1 MYEIEEPTSNLGF
14 YVPVLAERMKTLPL
28 PVTWDPIG
36 IENEDP
42 TSNLGSYWQR
52 E

>member
-1 MYEIEEPTSNLGF
+1 MYEIEEPTSSLGF
-14 YVPVLAERMKTLPL
+14 YVLAERMKTLPL

-52 E
+52 D